1 VRAAEWADD
10 ARIQDMSSPAV
21 TGSANHGELI
31 IFGGSSSQELTRR
44 ICAYLGVEPGGVTI
58 SPFPDGETFIK
69 LEDDV
74 RGKDCFV
81 VQSTSPPVNDNL
93 MELLVVIDSLRRAS
107 ANRITAV
114 IPYFGYARQDRKAE
128 GRTPITAKLVGNLI
142 TTAGV
147 HRVLAINLHAE
158 QIQGFFDIPVDHM
171 SATRII
177 ARHFR
182 GLNLQN
188 MVLVS
193 PDVGNI
199 KKANEF
205 AQILGGELAIIDKR
219 RQTGDSVEAV
229 RIIGDVEGRNVLLFD
244 DMITTAGTICGAAK
258 LVKARGA
265 RGVYVGATHGVFAG
279 PALERIR
286 SAGIDHIC
294 VTDTVQI
301 RDEVQ
306 RGLPGLAVVSI
317 ANLLGEAIR
326 RIHCHESVSA
336 LFTQENGL

>member
-1 VRAAEWADD
+1 
-10 ARIQDMSSPAV
+10 M
-21 TGSANHGELI
+21 TGRVSNESANQGEVI
-31 IFGGSSSQELTRR
+31 VFGGTCSKDLTQR
-44 ICAYLGVEPGGVTI
+44 ICAYLGVEPGGVTS

-81 VQSTSPPVNDNL
+81 VQATAPPVNDNL
-93 MELLVVIDSLRRAS
+93 MELLIFIDSLRRAS

-147 HRVLAINLHAE
+147 HRVLAVNLHAE
-158 QIQGFFDIPVDHM
+158 QIQGFFDIPVDHL

-188 MVLVS
+188 IVLVS

-205 AQILGGELAIIDKR
+205 AQLLGGELAIIDKR
-219 RQTGDSVEAV
+219 RQTGDSIEAV
-229 RIIGDVEGRNVLLFD
+229 RIIGEVEGKNVLLFD
-244 DMITTAGTICGAAK
+244 DMITTAGTICGAAR
-258 LVKARGA
+258 LVKSRGA
-265 RGVYVGATHGVFAG
+265 KAVYVGATHGVFAG

-286 SAGIDHIC
+286 GAGIDHIC
-294 VTDTVQI
+294 VTDTI
-301 RDEVQ
+301 PTREEV
-306 RGLPGLAVVSI
+306 RRALPSLVVVSI

-336 LFTQENGL
+336 LFNQENGL